1 MFYGLKTVKQ
11 LKKKKYL
18 NYFKFCLY
26 PCTRVTFTQKNV
38 MQAKTKFILNIQLS
52 TLKLARKM
60 RHSICKINIFKLYI
74 GKETFP

>member
-26 PCTRVTFTQKNV
+26 PCTRVTFTYIEKCHVGENQ
-38 MQAKTKFILNIQLS
+38 I
-52 TLKLARKM
+52 
-60 RHSICKINIFKLYI
+60 HS
-74 GKETFP
+74 